1 MGIVKE
7 HKTTSL
13 FILVFLLAGVCNLFT
28 GTPNSFVNSLM
39 FSLNYIILTG
49 LVLFWA
55 RTVRSRIP
63 PTQIR
68 VYLIVSEVFMI
79 FYIMQRVFKYRIV
92 TNSVTAERYT
102 LYAYSVPRL
111 MLPALL
117 LAIAINL
124 ALGNNRLSR
133 RIEAAFLLSAGALSA
148 ISLTNDLHFFVY
160 RPKVELDVFRGAG
173 GTYSW
178 GPGFYIIYTCIVLA
192 LLVSYG
198 ILFRVMRKKDRKLLT
213 ALVATVII
221 WISYCLF
228 YSLVY
233 KRMDNATIMY
243 HQAEFDCFT
252 MVLIF
257 ECCLRSRLIPHNIN
271 YVGFFKNMKVP
282 ILITDTELN
291 SVHSTALPVDVDQA
305 ELVLAKDGPFYHDE
319 DTKLQGMK
327 IRAGYTFWTSDEH
340 ELRKQRSR
348 LAEANQLLSE
358 ENDLISVE
366 NKLKEQKARLEAQ
379 GWVYRMITNAI
390 SSKQMKIEDILNK
403 TDPESSGFSDS
414 LGKVCVYNAYSKRKA
429 NLLLLT
435 DSALPDSNR
444 ELFLALAESCRFLRC
459 CGIDAAAIGE
469 EYSSFPLDTVN
480 RLYDAFEEVIETCLS
495 SLSRMTVS
503 ILPNGIRI
511 AMEVRGMPDLPDVGL
526 PVKSKESDGILFLT
540 ILCKEEGG
548 AA

>member
-1 MGIVKE
+1 MGILKQ

-13 FILVFLLAGVCNLFT
+13 FILIFILAGVMNLLT
-28 GTPNSFVNSLM
+28 GTPYSFVNSLM
-39 FSLNYIILTG
+39 FTLNFVVLAG
-49 LVLFWA
+49 LILFWA
-55 RTVRSRIP
+55 GTVRSRIP

-68 VYLIVSEVFMI
+68 IYLIVSEVFMLL
-79 FYIMQRVFKYRIV
+79 YLLQRVFKYRV
-92 TNSVTAERYT
+92 VANSAMAERYS

-111 MLPALL
+111 MLPTFL

-124 ALGNNRLSR
+124 AFGNSRFSR
-133 RIEAAFLLSAGALSA
+133 RLEAGLLLSSAALSM
-148 ISLTNDLHFFVY
+148 ISLTNDLHFLVY

-178 GPGFYIIYTCIVLA
+178 GPVFYVIYTWMVLA
-192 LLVSYG
+192 LMVSIG
-198 ILFRVMRKKDRKLLT
+198 MLFLVMRKKNKKLLIT
-213 ALVATVII
+213 LFSTIII
-221 WISYCLF
+221 WLGYCLF

-233 KRMDNATIMY
+233 KRMDFPIMY
-243 HQAEFDCFT
+243 QQAEFDCFT
-252 MVLIF
+252 MVLLF

-271 YVGFFKNMKVP
+271 YVGFFKNMKIP
-282 ILITDTELN
+282 ILITDTDLN
-291 SVHSTALPVDVDQA
+291 SVHSTAMPVDVDKT

-319 DTKLQGMK
+319 DTRLSGMK
-327 IRAGYTFWTSDEH
+327 IRAGYTFWTNDEH
-340 ELRKQRSR
+340 ELHEQRKR

-379 GWVYRMITNAI
+379 SLVNRMITNAI
-390 SSKQMKIEDILNK
+390 SSRQMKIEQILDK
-403 TDPESSGFSDS
+403 TDPESDTFAAS

-429 NLLLLT
+429 NLMLLE
-435 DSALPDSNR
+435 DSAVPKSNR

-480 RLYDAFEEVIETCLS
+480 RLYDAFEELVETCLQV
-495 SLSRMTVS
+495 LSRMTVS

-511 AMEVRGMPDLPDVGL
+511 AMEVKEIPDLPSIGL
-526 PVKSKESDGILFLT
+526 PLNCKESDGILFLT
-540 ILCKEEGG
+540 INCEEEGG